1 MNEDS
6 MELKTLLRIN
16 NYVKGSMVIFYLMI
30 IIDILFLLF
39 TDANNLFEIRLI
51 FTSFLLGCY
60 LGSYKIRN
68 MILKM
73 GEDYIED

>member
-6 MELKTLLRIN
+6 RELKTLLRIN
-16 NYVKGSMVIFYLMI
+16 NYVKRMMVLFYVMI

-39 TDANNLFEIRLI
+39 TDANDLFEIRLI

-60 LGSYKIRN
+60 LGSYRIRN

-73 GEDYIED
+73 GEDYIEE